1 MTTRGFAMLYGI
13 VFLIVGIAG
22 FVPQLVGAVHE
33 NHPQLAVD
41 TGYGLL
47 LGLFPVNI
55 LHNAVHLAFG
65 IWGLVAARSL
75 GSAKVYARGVA
86 IIYLVLAIAGLVP
99 GANTLFG
106 LAPLFGHDVWLHSL
120 LAVVAAYFGWVHR
133 DTAAAGAGKRP

>member
-41 TGYGLL
+41 TGYSLL

-65 IWGLVAARSL
+65 IWGLVAARAL
-75 GSAKVYARGVA
+75 GSAKV
-86 IIYLVLAIAGLVP
+86 
-99 GANTLFG
+99 
-106 LAPLFGHDVWLHSL
+106 
-120 LAVVAAYFGWVHR
+120 
-133 DTAAAGAGKRP
+133 